1 MTCKDCIHYDVC
13 ADTICFEC
21 NSNCCDECGIYAYND
36 GKIIELN
43 ICENFKDKS
52 KYIEL
57 PCKEGDGIWQIIL
70 RSGSPYINYTEA
82 VAFNDEYI
90 INDCNEF
97 LERAEIG
104 ETIFFNEESAEE
116 KLEKI
121 KND

>member
-1 MTCKDCIHYDVC
+1 MTCEKNCLHYDVC
-13 ADTICFEC
+13 NALAESGQYPLLSPSQCEC
-21 NSNCCDECGIYAYND
+21 
-36 GKIIELN
+36 
-43 ICENFKDKS
+43 FKDKS

-82 VAFNDEYI
+82 IAFNDEYI
-90 INDCNEF
+90 IDDCNEL